1 MTKLNKILICD
12 DESDILNALEIYL
25 SNDSSYEIIKAY
37 NGQEALTAA
46 ENTPDLSLIIMD
58 IMMPVMDGITAMR
71 KIRDIS
77 NVPVILLTAKSE
89 DLDKISGLN
98 SGADDYITKPF
109 NPMELQ
115 ARVKSQIRRY
125 TQLGTVAK
133 TSSSAIVI
141 GDLVVDP
148 IKKNVTLGGESIK
161 LTPTELD
168 ILCLLASDPDKVF
181 SPAEIYETI
190 WKIDS
195 KYNNNTVA
203 VHIRRLREK
212 LELNPNQPEY
222 IKVLWGQGYTLERR

>member
-1 MTKLNKILICD
+1 MNKILICD
-12 DESDILNALEIYL
+12 DEIDIVNALEIYL
-25 SNDSSYEIIKAY
+25 STDSNYEIIKAY
-37 NGQEALTAA
+37 NGLEALTITQK
-46 ENTPDLSLIIMD
+46 TPDLSLIIMD
-58 IMMPVMDGITAMR
+58 IMMPVMDGITAMAA
-71 KIRDIS
+71 IRQAS

-125 TQLGTVAK
+125 TQLGAVNATAS
-133 TSSSAIVI
+133 TAITI
-141 GDLVVDP
+141 GDLVIDP
-148 IKKNVTLGGESIK
+148 VKKHVTLGGEAIK

-190 WKIDS
+190 WKLDS
-195 KYNNNTVA
+195 KFNNNTVA

-222 IKVLWGQGYTLERR
+222 IKVLWGQGYKIERR